1 MTLTT
6 VPTLLFPNGEEMP
19 IQVSFYNGSIELKQV
34 FFNSDEHTISL
45 SPERIVALLNA
56 IKKHQKEAEKIL
68 NR

>member
-34 FFNSDEHTISL
+34 LFNSTDEHTISL
-45 SPERIVALLNA
+45 SPERVVALLNA
-56 IKKHQKEAEKIL
+56 IKKT
-68 NR
+68 